1 MGYELN
7 KLMRQFG
14 VATPGAVAYSGAT
27 VPGAPVAPTKS
38 EDDAAYQAALT
49 KYDLDKAAYE
59 KDLPQMRAQEAAD
72 RAAYAK
78 YLKDYQDRVLY
89 TPQYTDQ
96 QYYAKPSAA
105 MRYATGPE
113 GMGVEKFN
121 QNIRDAI
128 AANPGMTPQ
137 QARAEMDKYGI
148 TGYDVARARGT
159 LGMWGD
165 TPIAAPVYGAPL
177 QAAASAALTPTTK
190 PVVTPPP
197 VVKPPV
203 VTPPPAQ
210 PQLYQSLTAQSSP
223 ADIAA
228 AYNQYIGGPNA
239 DTSINRATAEK
250 YLQDIGVSPT
260 TINQA
265 YNTFLTTQSTPLYES
280 LGAQSSAA
288 DVARAY
294 NQYVAGT
301 GGDTAANQQ
310 AAINYLQSIG
320 VSPTTINQAYDT
332 YKAGTFSHGGGVHG
346 MAQRYN
352 VGGAV
357 RRFQVGGNQGE
368 IDTREEMPMPAV
380 TATPGPLAES
390 PAARPIEPKPAAT
403 TPVSPAANELMTLL
417 QRYGMNESVY
427 APELKAARQRADAET
442 KAFTD
447 MIQNAMKGETATP
460 DKSEMYF
467 RLAAAF
473 GAPTKTGH
481 FAENLGMVGKEL
493 GEYAK
498 ETRAAKKADQQLKLQ
513 LGLEAQKI
521 KAQGAREELTTLR
534 QLTGEEMKDKR
545 AVLQEYIKSGR
556 PQSEAGKAAVDAGL
570 VQGTPEFSNF
580 VNKYIDEKLSSGNL
594 LKEAMVAV
602 AQGNLAIRQ
611 SAESR
616 AAEGAKKLTPAELKL
631 KTETE
636 DRLTTVDNVL
646 RELSR
651 AYDLNKSSFDSTLK
665 DKATLTIL
673 EQTGSKDPRVL
684 ATQEMLNLLKSGMIS
699 GAAEKMK
706 GVLSDSDIK
715 LLTSVA
721 GIDAKSRAERTQILK
736 NTYTAM
742 KNARTAQQK
751 RLNEIS
757 QGLYRETT
765 PAPGAGGELD

>member
-27 VPGAPVAPTKS
+27 VPGAPVAPTKT
-38 EDDAAYQAALT
+38 DDDAYQAALT
-49 KYDLDKAAYE
+49 KYNLDKAAFE
-59 KDLPQMRAQEAAD
+59 KDLPQLRAQEAAD
-72 RAAYAK
+72 RAAYDR
-78 YLKDYQDRVLY
+78 YLADYRGRVMN
-89 TPQYTDQ
+89 TPQYTDPQ
-96 QYYAKPSAA
+96 FYTAPSAGVRA
-105 MRYATGPE
+105 ATAAGGV
-113 GMGVEKFN
+113 GMPKYN
-121 QNIRDAI
+121 QNILDFF
-128 AANPGMTPQ
+128 AANPTGDRVREAMNQ
-137 QARAEMDKYGI
+137 YGVS
-148 TGYDVARARGT
+148 GLDVARARGAQS
-159 LGMWGD
+159 MWGN
-165 TPIAAPVYGAPL
+165 TPVAAPVY
-177 QAAASAALTPTTK
+177 TPVP
-190 PVVTPPP
+190 PVAPPP
-197 VVKPPV
+197 VVAPPVVAPPV
-203 VTPPPAQ
+203 VTPPVAQ
-210 PQLYQSLTAQSSP
+210 APVVEQPVYY
-223 ADIAA
+223 D
-228 AYNQYIGGPNA
+228 YGG
-239 DTSINRATAEK
+239 
-250 YLQDIGVSPT
+250 G
-260 TINQA
+260 
-265 YNTFLTTQSTPLYES
+265 
-280 LGAQSSAA
+280 G
-288 DVARAY
+288 
-294 NQYVAGT
+294 
-301 GGDTAANQQ
+301 GGD
-310 AAINYLQSIG
+310 
-320 VSPTTINQAYDT
+320 
-332 YKAGTFSHGGGVHG
+332 FSHGGGVHD

-368 IDTREEMPMPAV
+368 IDTREDMPMPAV

-447 MIQNAMKGETATP
+447 MIQNAMKGEAATP

-521 KAQGAREELTTLR
+521 KAQGAREELTALR

-611 SAESR
+611 SAENR

-651 AYDLNKSSFDSTLK
+651 AYDLNKNSFDSTLK